1 MTMKNPNHSLIDV
14 HVPSQI
20 HRNIKGGDPQRSLAQ
35 LPTQSSITNSRSG
48 QPCFCLANTWKP
60 SMSSL
65 SITPALNYPPT
76 RYFSPNVWFE
86 FPKPQLITIAPA
98 LIYNSSF
105 TASKNVTTCWVLRL
119 MSFYCRKKQGLRGN
133 YTKIHLS
140 NWNTQT
146 TPSVYIMRYLI
157 QH

>member
-65 SITPALNYPPT
+65 GIIPALNYPPS

-105 TASKNVTTCWVLRL
+105 TTSKECDHVLGFKGNEIFTAGKNRVWEETTQRFICQTETL
-119 MSFYCRKKQGLRGN
+119 KQLLVC
-133 YTKIHLS
+133 T
-140 NWNTQT
+140 
-146 TPSVYIMRYLI
+146 
-157 QH
+157 